1 MAYNMQYCI
10 RGETLHNHIQR
21 VIHRMK
27 YELHKSGNDHSLV
40 LIPGTF

>member
-1 MAYNMQYCI
+1 MQYCI